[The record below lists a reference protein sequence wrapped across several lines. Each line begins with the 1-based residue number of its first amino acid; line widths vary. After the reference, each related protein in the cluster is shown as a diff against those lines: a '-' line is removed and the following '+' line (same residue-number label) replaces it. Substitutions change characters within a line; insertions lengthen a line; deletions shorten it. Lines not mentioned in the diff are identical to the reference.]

1 MEYLDIVDE
10 NNVLT
15 GEKKL
20 RSEMHSQG
28 VWHRTV
34 HIYLFKI
41 VANEI
46 YFLVHL
52 RAKDKDL
59 DPNCWDTRFGGHI
72 KSGGSIEDGIKSELM
87 EEVGLDLQQSSL
99 IQGEVY
105 KKDHYPNREFTHS
118 FYYRF
123 DGDISTLKFNDG
135 EVQEIKWMKVSDI
148 SESMENNPNIWSGG
162 KNSLIQ
168 VLRVLKMKIRDTESA
183 FKWIINII
191 QKHEIPFQIK
201 GGLASNLYGVKRE
214 LADIDISIPEDRFDE
229 LLPDIKDF
237 IKYGPEQYLDEEWD
251 IKLMTLK
258 YKFQNIDIA
267 GAFEKKNFDKVNK
280 KWVTTPSNFE
290 NSVYMDVYGLKVP
303 VINKED
309 LIAYKKLI
317 LRDVDILDIKELN
330 KQ

>member
-15 GEKKL
+15 SAKKL
-20 RSEMHSQG
+20 RSEAHSQG
-28 VWHRTV
+28 LWHRVV
-34 HIYLFKI
+34 HIYFFKL
-41 VANEI
+41 VENEI
-46 YFLVHL
+46 YLLVHL
-52 RAKDKDL
+52 RAKNKDL

-72 KSGGSIEDGIKSELM
+72 KSGGSIEDGIKSELS
-87 EEVGLDLQQSSL
+87 EEIGLELEQSNL

-105 KKDHYPNREFTHS
+105 KKDNYPNREFAHS

-123 DGDISTLKFNDG
+123 DGDISSLKFNDG
-135 EVQEIKWMKVSDI
+135 EVQEIKWMKISDI
-148 SESMENNPNIWSGG
+148 LESMENNSSIWSGG
-162 KNSLIQ
+162 KTSLTQ
-168 VLRVLKMKIRDTESA
+168 VLRILKMKIRDTESA

-191 QKHEIPFQIK
+191 QKHKIPFQIK
-201 GGLASNLYGVKRE
+201 GGFASNLYGAERE

-229 LLPDIKDF
+229 LLPDVSDF

-258 YKFQNIDIA
+258 YKYQNIDIA
-267 GAFEKKNFDKVNK
+267 GAFEKKNFDKVNN
-280 KWVTTPSNFE
+280 KWVATPTNFE

-303 VINKED
+303 VITRED

-317 LRDVDILDIKELN
+317 LRDVDIFDIEALSK
-330 KQ
+330 

>member
-20 RSEMHSQG
+20 RSEVHSQG
-28 VWHRTV
+28 LWHRTV

-41 VANEI
+41 VENEI

-52 RAKDKDL
+52 RAKNKDL
-59 DPNCWDTRFGGHI
+59 HPNCWDTRFGGHI

-87 EEVGLDLQQSSL
+87 EEVGLELEQGSL

-105 KKDHYPNREFTHS
+105 KRDHYPNREFTHS
-118 FYYRF
+118 FYYKF
-123 DGDISTLKFNDG
+123 DDDISTLKFNDG

-148 SESMENNPNIWSGG
+148 LESMEKNPEIWSGG
-162 KNSLIQ
+162 RTTLTQ
-168 VLRVLKMKIRDTESA
+168 VSRVLKIKIRDTESA
-183 FKWIINII
+183 FKWIINIL
-191 QKHEIPFQIK
+191 QKHSIPFQIK
-201 GGLASNLYGVKRE
+201 GGFASRLYGVKRE
-214 LADIDISIPEDRFDE
+214 LADIDISIPEDRFEE
-229 LLPDIKDF
+229 LLPDVKDF

-251 IKLMTLK
+251 LKLISLK
-258 YKFQNIDIA
+258 YKFQNVDIA

-280 KWVTTPSNFE
+280 KWVATPSNFE

-303 VINKED
+303 VIAKED

-317 LRDVDILDIKELN
+317 QRDVDIFDIEALDE
-330 KQ
+330 

>member
-1 MEYLDIVDE
+1 MKYLDIVDE

-15 GEKKL
+15 SEKKL
-20 RSEMHSQG
+20 RSEVHLQG
-28 VWHRTV
+28 LWHRTV
-34 HIYLFKI
+34 HIYLFKLI
-41 VANEI
+41 GNEI

-52 RAKDKDL
+52 RAKNKDL

-72 KSGGSIEDGIKSELM
+72 KSGESIEDGIKGELT
-87 EEVGLDLQQSSL
+87 EEIGLDIEQSNL

-105 KKDHYPNREFTHS
+105 KKDHYPNREFNHS
-118 FYYRF
+118 FYSRF

-148 SESMENNPNIWSGG
+148 LESVEKNPNIWSGG
-162 KNSLIQ
+162 KTSLTQ

-191 QKHEIPFQIK
+191 QKHKIPFQIK
-201 GGLASNLYGVKRE
+201 GGLASNLYGAKRE
-214 LADIDISIPEDRFDE
+214 LADIDISISEDRFDE
-229 LLPDIKDF
+229 LLSDVKDF

-258 YKFQNIDIA
+258 YKYQNIDIA
-267 GAFEKKNFDKVNK
+267 GAFEKKNFDKVNS
-280 KWVTTPSNFE
+280 KWIATPSNFE
-290 NSVYMDVYGLKVP
+290 NSVYMDVYGLNVS
-303 VINKED
+303 IIAKED

-317 LRDVDILDIKELN
+317 LRDVDIFDIEALSK
-330 KQ
+330 